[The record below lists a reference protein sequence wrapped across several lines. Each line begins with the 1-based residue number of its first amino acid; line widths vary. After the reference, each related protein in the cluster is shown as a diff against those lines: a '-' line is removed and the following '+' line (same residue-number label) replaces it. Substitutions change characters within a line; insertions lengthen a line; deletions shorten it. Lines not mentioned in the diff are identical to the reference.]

1 MLRSS
6 ILTTCRMDRENVRMN
21 TATLSSKY
29 QLAIPKVIR
38 ELLSLQAG
46 QQFTVLAKG
55 KSIELVPVRSLKE
68 MRGTLKGA
76 NTENYRD
83 RQDRF

>member
-1 MLRSS
+1 MPQSC
-6 ILTTCRMDRENVRMN
+6 ILKIDMDQESVRMN
-21 TATLSSKY
+21 TATLSSKF

-38 ELLSLQAG
+38 DLLNLQAG

-55 KSIELVPVRSLKE
+55 KTIKLVPVRSLKE
-68 MRGTLKGA
+68 MRRILKGA
-76 NTENYRD
+76 NTENFRD

>member
-1 MLRSS
+1 MQ
-6 ILTTCRMDRENVRMN
+6 

-29 QLAIPKVIR
+29 QLAIPKAIR
-38 ELLSLQAG
+38 ETLNLKAG
-46 QQFTVLAKG
+46 QKFTVVAKG
-55 KSIELVPVRSLKE
+55 NIIELVPVRSLQS
-68 MRGTLKGA
+68 MRGVLKGV

>member
-1 MLRSS
+1 
-6 ILTTCRMDRENVRMN
+6 MDQGNVKMH

-38 ELLSLQAG
+38 DLLNLQAG

-55 KSIELVPVRSLKE
+55 KNIELVPVRSLKE
-68 MRGTLKGA
+68 MRGILKGA